1 MAGSVC
7 TLIEIG
13 MREKVGQVGFLV
25 SKLSIS
31 WGGCA
36 GQADAQED
44 DSEHTHFVNSAWL
57 NEERGRKGEKEAE

>member
-25 SKLSIS
+25 SKTLDIL
-31 WGGCA
+31 GGCA
-36 GQADAQED
+36 SQADAQED
-44 DSEHTHFVNSAWL
+44 DYVNTHTL
-57 NEERGRKGEKEAE
+57 LTLPG